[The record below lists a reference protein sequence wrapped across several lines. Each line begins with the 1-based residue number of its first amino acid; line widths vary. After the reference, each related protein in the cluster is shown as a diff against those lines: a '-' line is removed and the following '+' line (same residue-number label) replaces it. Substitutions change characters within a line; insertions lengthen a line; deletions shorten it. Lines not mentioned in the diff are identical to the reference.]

1 MINSEAADIIIIG
14 GGAAGCFAA
23 IIAAEQCK
31 KVLLIETGRLMHK
44 LSITGKG
51 RCNITNNSD
60 VENILKNIKTN
71 PRFLQSALN
80 SFNARDT
87 MSFFE
92 RLGVKLKTERGN
104 RVFPASD
111 SAEEIVGALENR
123 LNTLGV
129 KIIKDRVRAIIEK
142 DNILAGVKC
151 EKSSYYAA
159 KAVLATGGLSY
170 PKTGST
176 GDGYKIAAD
185 LGHTVVE
192 PKAALVPINTRENCG
207 DSAGLS
213 LKNVKLSLFSEN
225 PNKLLY
231 TEQGE
236 LLFTHFG
243 ISGPL
248 ALSASCY
255 IQPEKDYKILLDLKP
270 ALDKNK
276 LDARILRDF
285 SESKNKQIQNSIGAL
300 LPKKLILPILSQ
312 ANIPPDKQVNSVT
325 APERLRLLE
334 ALKGFI
340 LTPAGLRPIEEAVI
354 TDGGVNVR
362 EINPKNMESKI
373 VKGLHFAGEI
383 IDVAGFT
390 GGYNLQ
396 IAFSTAFAAVNDI

>member
-1 MINSEAADIIIIG
+1 
-14 GGAAGCFAA
+14 
-23 IIAAEQCK
+23 
-31 KVLLIETGRLMHK
+31 VLLIETGRLMHK

-80 SFNARDT
+80 SFNAQDT

-92 RLGVKLKTERGN
+92 RFGVKLKTERGN
-104 RVFPASD
+104 RVFPVSD
-111 SAEEIVGALENR
+111 SAGEIVGALENR

-129 KIIKDRVRAIIEK
+129 KIIKDRARAIIEK

-151 EKSSYYAA
+151 EKSSYYAPR
-159 KAVLATGGLSY
+159 AVLATGGLSY

-334 ALKGFI
+334 ALKGFT
-340 LTPAGLRPIEEAVI
+340 LTPAGLRPTEEAVI